1 MARVAPAIVSSKSP
15 LYSVEDVFNAI
26 VVRGDAIGEV
36 MFYGPGA
43 GKLPTAS
50 AVVADVI
57 EIVKHW
63 VPAAAITGL

>member
-43 GKLPTAS
+43 GKLPRQAPL
-50 AVVADVI
+50 
-57 EIVKHW
+57 W
-63 VPAAAITGL
+63 RM